1 MTGTP
6 ISEASL
12 RAELN
17 EEVQHL
23 RGVISDRDKE
33 LKSYRADH
41 GKLSSMFRDLQEHI
55 TAIIPPALD
64 YRPPRRRD
72 SRTAVTALARISD
85 GHLGAVQLASE
96 IEGINAYSPAISRAR
111 QMGYAA
117 DVIDYVDRHRSV
129 YPIDELAVVVTGDL
143 VSGDIHD
150 ELRRTN
156 AYPATMQ
163 AVEAGNILAD
173 QVSLWSAHFERVTVH
188 FVVEDNHGRLTQK
201 PQAKEAGIN
210 TWNYIVGE
218 LARLRL
224 QGHANVDFHIYP
236 CLETVVK
243 VANRQYLI
251 SHGHNIRGWGGH
263 PWYGIDRAV
272 GREAQAR
279 LQLIMEETSRALTMG
294 FHKYLIGHWHVAVDL
309 PMYDVCPSVSGT
321 DAYDRQNGRIAK
333 PGQTTWLIHH
343 ERGEFNRTVWDL
355 RCHDPK
361 PEAATC

>member
-1 MTGTP
+1 MTGQP
-6 ISEASL
+6 ISESALRASL
-12 RAELN
+12 D

-23 RGVISDRDKE
+23 RGIIADRDRE
-33 LKSYRADH
+33 LKGYRADH
-41 GKLSSMFRDLQEHI
+41 GKLTSMFRDLRDHI
-55 TAIIPPALD
+55 TAIQPAPRE
-64 YRPPRRRD
+64 YRA
-72 SRTAVTALARISD
+72 SKGHSTRTLVTMLARISD
-85 GHLGAVQLASE
+85 AHHGAVQLASE

-111 QMGYAA
+111 QMGYAN
-117 DVIDYVDRHRSV
+117 DVIEYADRHRAI
-129 YPIDELAVVVTGDL
+129 YPVAELAVAVTGDMI
-143 VSGDIHD
+143 SGDIHD

-156 AYPATMQ
+156 AFPATMQ
-163 AVEAGNILAD
+163 AVEAGHILAD
-173 QVSLWSAHFERVTVH
+173 QVALWAAHFEHVTVH

-218 LARLRL
+218 IARLRL
-224 QGHANVDFHIYP
+224 ADHTNVNFNIYP
-236 CLETVVK
+236 YLEAVIS
-243 VANRQYLI
+243 VAGRQYLI

-263 PWYGIDRAV
+263 PWYGIDRHV

-279 LQLIMEETSRALTMG
+279 LQLIMEETTRARTLG

-333 PGQTTWLIHH
+333 PSQTTWLIHH
-343 ERGEFNRTVWDL
+343 ERGEFNRCVWDL

-361 PEAATC
+361 GDNATC